1 MKNSN
6 IIKTLS
12 FLSVSILLQIFTAT
26 VSQAASCD
34 NYISEGAI
42 TNAGVTAKCTVTP
55 DIAYF
60 PVYKIGLCTE
70 VPTYENYQTKCNLI
84 FDKSS
89 AVLLI
94 KLSSVKISNLAP
106 IVFSS
111 SSISLCA
118 R

>member
-1 MKNSN
+1 MNNSN
-6 IIKTLS
+6 IFKTFS
-12 FLSVSILLQIFTAT
+12 FLSTIIFIHAFSAT
-26 VSQAASCD
+26 NVEAASCSSTAG
-34 NYISEGAI
+34 YMTSEGEI
-42 TNAGVTAKCTVTP
+42 TDAGVTAKCTVTP

-89 AVLLI
+89 AVPSSFSI
-94 KLSSVKISNLAP
+94 KNISSFAMISY
-106 IVFSS
+106 ISVF
-111 SSISLCA
+111 IS